1 MEFMSLESVAITV
14 RSDGMCFGTYAS
26 PDFTLVAL
34 PDTDL
39 RVWSDLSTEDLHLLQ
54 EFLMCYFPQLM
65 SWVDLVVEHLATEL
79 TVDRLMAHLLAG
91 GSVPIG
97 GSV

>member
-14 RSDGMCFGTYAS
+14 RSDGMCFSSYAS
-26 PDFTLVAL
+26 DTSTLVAL

-39 RVWSDLSTEDLHLLQ
+39 QVWSDLSTEDLHLLQ
-54 EFLMCYFPQLM
+54 EFLVCYFPQLM

-91 GSVPIG
+91 GSV
-97 GSV
+97 

>member
-1 MEFMSLESVAITV
+1 MEFISLESVAITV
-14 RSDGMCFGTYAS
+14 REDGMCFGSDAS
-26 PDFTLVAL
+26 PDYPLVAL

-39 RVWSDLSTEDLHLLQ
+39 RVWSDLSSEDLHLMQ
-54 EFLMCYFPQLM
+54 EFLSHYFPQLM

-91 GSVPIG
+91 GSV
-97 GSV
+97 

>member
-1 MEFMSLESVAITV
+1 MSLDSVGITL
-14 RSDGMCFGTYAS
+14 RSDGMCFSSYAS
-26 PDFTLVAL
+26 DTSTLVAL

-39 RVWSDLSTEDLHLLQ
+39 QVWSDLSTEDLHLMQ
-54 EFLMCYFPQLM
+54 EFLSHYFPQLM
-65 SWVDLVVEHLATEL
+65 SWVDLVVDHLATEL

-91 GSVPIG
+91 GSVPMG